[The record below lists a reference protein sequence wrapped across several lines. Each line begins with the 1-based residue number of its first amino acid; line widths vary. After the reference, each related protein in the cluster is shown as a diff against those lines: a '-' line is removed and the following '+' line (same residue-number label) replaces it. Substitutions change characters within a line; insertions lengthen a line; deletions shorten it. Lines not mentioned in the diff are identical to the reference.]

1 MREGGIL
8 NVHLY
13 YTCYFYEF
21 SCEPDIYVN
30 RVDGKFIK
38 KGYSF
43 NHTKYYKIDQIE
55 YKDSYVET
63 GIRLN
68 FICEGEYNY
77 ISVFHLMKVIAL
89 AFAFLYFPFY
99 L

>member
-21 SCEPDIYVN
+21 TCEPDIYVN

-43 NHTKYYKIDQIE
+43 NHTKYYKID
-55 YKDSYVET
+55 
-63 GIRLN
+63 
-68 FICEGEYNY
+68 
-77 ISVFHLMKVIAL
+77 
-89 AFAFLYFPFY
+89 
-99 L
+99 

>member
-21 SCEPDIYVN
+21 TCEPDIYVN
-30 RVDGKFIK
+30 RVDGKFVK
-38 KGYSF
+38 KGFSF
-43 NHTKYYKIDQIE
+43 NHTKYYKINQIE
-55 YKDSYVET
+55 HKDSYIET

-68 FICEGEYNY
+68 FIC
-77 ISVFHLMKVIAL
+77 
-89 AFAFLYFPFY
+89 
-99 L
+99 